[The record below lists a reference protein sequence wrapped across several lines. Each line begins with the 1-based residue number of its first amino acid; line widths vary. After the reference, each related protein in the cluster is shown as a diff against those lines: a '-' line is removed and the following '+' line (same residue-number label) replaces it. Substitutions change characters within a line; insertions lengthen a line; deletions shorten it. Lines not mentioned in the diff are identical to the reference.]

1 MDENQIRGG
10 TIKIAILPFE
20 GEFTYTR
27 ERQNKNGKL
36 QIVWGHSS
44 SSA

>member
-1 MDENQIRGG
+1 MDQRIG
-10 TIKIAILPFE
+10 THFE

-27 ERQNKNGKL
+27 ERQNKNGKW